1 MYLTDIAQFYEGKL
15 EPRYG
20 LFKDAFFHPA
30 SMPKGSIPLGIKFAD
45 LLTPNPRTSF
55 LKQYLIRSL
64 FCSESCSI
72 NAQGMKRRRI
82 SRMPRMPRNLSPLS
96 ICWSWVKYLT

>member
-1 MYLTDIAQFYEGKL
+1 MRFADIAQFYEGKL

-45 LLTPNPRTSF
+45 LLTPNPR
-55 LKQYLIRSL
+55 
-64 FCSESCSI
+64 
-72 NAQGMKRRRI
+72 M
-82 SRMPRMPRNLSPLS
+82 
-96 ICWSWVKYLT
+96 

>member
-1 MYLTDIAQFYEGKL
+1 MPVVDIAQFYDGKL

-45 LLTPNPRTSF
+45 LLTPNPRT
-55 LKQYLIRSL
+55 YLEGTISSTL
-64 FCSESCSI
+64 CE
-72 NAQGMKRRRI
+72 QGARGSMQ
-82 SRMPRMPRNLSPLS
+82 
-96 ICWSWVKYLT
+96 

>member
-1 MYLTDIAQFYEGKL
+1 MHLVDIAQFYEGKL

-45 LLTPNPRTSF
+45 LLTPNPR
-55 LKQYLIRSL
+55 
-64 FCSESCSI
+64 
-72 NAQGMKRRRI
+72 
-82 SRMPRMPRNLSPLS
+82 
-96 ICWSWVKYLT
+96 KYLKSKIVRFRRSC